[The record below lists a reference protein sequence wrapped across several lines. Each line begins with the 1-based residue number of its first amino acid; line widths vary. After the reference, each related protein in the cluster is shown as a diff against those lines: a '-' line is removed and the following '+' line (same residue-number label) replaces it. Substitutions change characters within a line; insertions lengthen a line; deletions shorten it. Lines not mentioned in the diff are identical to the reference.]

1 MALIKCPECGK
12 EISDKARAC
21 PNCGYPIAKL
31 NDKDSIPQN
40 DNYLMSSQQHNDAL
54 TDSAYFKAKGEPLG
68 KNYFDNPTRDYHGG
82 YARQHHAE
90 MRQIALQ
97 TVQEVAPKLVDEICT
112 AIWNDALQRLVGAID
127 YDINTCVSI
136 AFDDAEKIFKSK
148 EAQKFISD
156 KIVNELQRE
165 IDKIGTIKI
174 R

>member
-1 MALIKCPECGK
+1 M
-12 EISDKARAC
+12 
-21 PNCGYPIAKL
+21 
-31 NDKDSIPQN
+31 
-40 DNYLMSSQQHNDAL
+40 
-54 TDSAYFKAKGEPLG
+54 TSAYHYASYYGPSAYVKKGEIPG
-68 KNYFDNPTRDYHGG
+68 NNYFHNPTRDYHGG

-112 AIWNDALQRLVGAID
+112 AIWNDALQRLVGAME
-127 YDINTCVSI
+127 YDVNTCVSI

-148 EAQKFISD
+148 EAQRFISD
-156 KIVNELQRE
+156 KIVKELQRE

>member
-1 MALIKCPECGK
+1 M
-12 EISDKARAC
+12 
-21 PNCGYPIAKL
+21 
-31 NDKDSIPQN
+31 
-40 DNYLMSSQQHNDAL
+40 
-54 TDSAYFKAKGEPLG
+54 TSAYPYASYYGPSAFVRKGEPLG
-68 KNYFDNPTRDYHGG
+68 KNYFDNPIRDYHGG

-112 AIWNDALQRLVGAID
+112 AIWNDALQRLVEAME
-127 YDINTCVSI
+127 YDVNTCVSI

-148 EAQKFISD
+148 EAQRFISD
-156 KIVNELQRE
+156 KIVKELQRE

>member
-1 MALIKCPECGK
+1 
-12 EISDKARAC
+12 
-21 PNCGYPIAKL
+21 
-31 NDKDSIPQN
+31 
-40 DNYLMSSQQHNDAL
+40 MSSAYPYASYYGN
-54 TDSAYFKAKGEPLG
+54 SAFVRKGETLG

-82 YARQHHAE
+82 RAAQHHAE

-97 TVQEVAPKLVDEICT
+97 VVQEFVPRIVETICT
-112 AIWNDALQRLVGAID
+112 EIWNDALQRLVGAME
-127 YDINTCVSI
+127 YDVNTCVSI

-156 KIVNELQRE
+156 KIVKELQRE

>member
-1 MALIKCPECGK
+1 M
-12 EISDKARAC
+12 
-21 PNCGYPIAKL
+21 
-31 NDKDSIPQN
+31 
-40 DNYLMSSQQHNDAL
+40 
-54 TDSAYFKAKGEPLG
+54 
-68 KNYFDNPTRDYHGG
+68 
-82 YARQHHAE
+82 
-90 MRQIALQ
+90 
-97 TVQEVAPKLVDEICT
+97 
-112 AIWNDALQRLVGAID
+112 GAID

>member
-1 MALIKCPECGK
+1 
-12 EISDKARAC
+12 
-21 PNCGYPIAKL
+21 
-31 NDKDSIPQN
+31 
-40 DNYLMSSQQHNDAL
+40 MSSIYPHASYYGN
-54 TDSAYFKAKGEPLG
+54 SAFVRKGETLG

-82 YARQHHAE
+82 RAAQHHAE

-97 TVQEVAPKLVDEICT
+97 VVQEFVPRIVETICT
-112 AIWNDALQRLVGAID
+112 EIWNDALQRLVGAME
-127 YDINTCVSI
+127 YDVNTCVNI

-156 KIVNELQRE
+156 KIVKELQRE

>member
-1 MALIKCPECGK
+1 
-12 EISDKARAC
+12 
-21 PNCGYPIAKL
+21 
-31 NDKDSIPQN
+31 
-40 DNYLMSSQQHNDAL
+40 MSSIYPHASYYGN
-54 TDSAYFKAKGEPLG
+54 SAFVRKGETLG

-82 YARQHHAE
+82 RAAQHHAE

-97 TVQEVAPKLVDEICT
+97 VVQEFVPRIVETICT
-112 AIWNDALQRLVGAID
+112 EIWNDALQRLVGAME
-127 YDINTCVSI
+127 YDVNTCVSI

-156 KIVNELQRE
+156 KIVKELQRE

>member
-1 MALIKCPECGK
+1 M
-12 EISDKARAC
+12 
-21 PNCGYPIAKL
+21 
-31 NDKDSIPQN
+31 
-40 DNYLMSSQQHNDAL
+40 
-54 TDSAYFKAKGEPLG
+54 TSAYPYASYYGPSAYVKKGETLV

-82 YARQHHAE
+82 RAAQHHAE
-90 MRQIALQ
+90 MRQEAIKAI
-97 TVQEVAPKLVDEICT
+97 QEFVPQIVETICT
-112 AIWNDALQRLVGAID
+112 AIWNDALQRLVGAME
-127 YDINTCVSI
+127 YDVNTCVNI

>member
-1 MALIKCPECGK
+1 M
-12 EISDKARAC
+12 
-21 PNCGYPIAKL
+21 
-31 NDKDSIPQN
+31 
-40 DNYLMSSQQHNDAL
+40 
-54 TDSAYFKAKGEPLG
+54 TSAYHYASYYGPSAFVRKGETLG

-82 YARQHHAE
+82 RTAQHHAE
-90 MRQIALQ
+90 MRQEALQ

-112 AIWNDALQRLVGAID
+112 AIWNDALQRLVGAME
-127 YDINTCVSI
+127 YDVNTCVSI

>member
-1 MALIKCPECGK
+1 MKRQNQLYREVK
-12 EISDKARAC
+12 R
-21 PNCGYPIAKL
+21 
-31 NDKDSIPQN
+31 NDICLSLCVLLWPQC
-40 DNYLMSSQQHNDAL
+40 LCEKRR
-54 TDSAYFKAKGEPLG
+54 TIR

-112 AIWNDALQRLVGAID
+112 AIWNDALQRLVGAME
-127 YDINTCVSI
+127 YDVNTCVSI

-148 EAQKFISD
+148 EAQRFISD
-156 KIVNELQRE
+156 KIVKELQRE

>member
-1 MALIKCPECGK
+1 MILLL
-12 EISDKARAC
+12 
-21 PNCGYPIAKL
+21 YPKKQRVL
-31 NDKDSIPQN
+31 QN
-40 DNYLMSSQQHNDAL
+40 ML
-54 TDSAYFKAKGEPLG
+54 LG
-68 KNYFDNPTRDYHGG
+68 IMTVLGLCIYH
-82 YARQHHAE
+82 Q
-90 MRQIALQ
+90 
-97 TVQEVAPKLVDEICT
+97 KLVDEICT
-112 AIWNDALQRLVGAID
+112 TIWNDALQRLVGAID